1 MNGNTS
7 APRAPWRPLILKEF
21 RETFRD
27 SRTVVTL
34 VVMPLLLYPLLGLLL
49 RQFAVS
55 QVLTQA
61 RIDRPSYIFA
71 FENVDDQRDFFRL
84 SGIDPPGTVLTEEEL
99 AEQTD
104 WLGDTEDAR
113 PPRDEVDIQ
122 AGVTD
127 NAKLLLANGEIDL
140 AIAFAET
147 NADVPSRRILMIEL
161 ENDARSRQARRYV
174 ERKLA
179 EANLYATVEALE
191 RTTGRVAIL
200 PLVSDTTAVK
210 PLEAKSTLVVYVI
223 PLILVLMTITGAV
236 YPAIDLTAGERER
249 GTLEAL
255 VATPL
260 PTWKVVLAKYAAVVT
275 VATLTAIVNL
285 IASTATLLATG
296 LAAPLL
302 QGSSPLALV
311 GGTLS
316 ALVVFAFLFSAV
328 LLCVTGRAKSFK
340 EAQAYLIPLVLTA
353 LAPAAVSLFPEAT
366 LSGPLLV
373 VPLANVVLLTRG
385 ILEGSADL
393 TTGYFV
399 LLTTAAL
406 TVLALAYAIRI
417 FGRDAVDSKQTGW
430 SELLAGLRGDGPGN
444 TAAVVLLAV
453 TFVSYAVGSGSL
465 AFLGTAITPR
475 LIGGGAVTALV
486 FGYLPIVYAR
496 GLGWRLADTFRLRGA
511 SPLGYA
517 GAFLLGLSM
526 WMFAYEFLI
535 ALITDEQEEQLTR
548 LFTSFEEQLL
558 AVPLAFKLLFLAL
571 TPAVFEELF
580 FRGPI
585 LSGFGKKMSPT
596 AAVFVTAIAFGLF
609 HVVVRGDVFWGRFP
623 STFFLGVVL
632 GAIAVRTGSVW
643 PGVLMHLLNNG
654 LLLAASHYKED
665 LKEAGVLAVESE
677 HLPAPWLF
685 GAGVVA
691 ALGAVLVGFAKPR
704 PATKK

>member
-1 MNGNTS
+1 MSVSGP
-7 APRAPWRPLILKEF
+7 APRAAWGPLILKEF

-84 SGIDPPGTVLTEEEL
+84 SGIDPPGTVLSEDEL
-99 AEQTD
+99 AEQAD
-104 WLGDTEDAR
+104 WLGGQEGGR
-113 PPRDEVDIQ
+113 PPRDEVDIR

-140 AIAFAET
+140 AIAFAKT
-147 NADVPSRRILMIEL
+147 KTDVPSRRILLIEL
-161 ENDARSRQARRYV
+161 ENDARSREARRYV

-179 EANLYATVEALE
+179 EANLYAAVEALE
-191 RTTGRVAIL
+191 RATGRIAIL

-328 LLCVTGRAKSFK
+328 
-340 EAQAYLIPLVLTA
+340 
-353 LAPAAVSLFPEAT
+353 
-366 LSGPLLV
+366 
-373 VPLANVVLLTRG
+373 
-385 ILEGSADL
+385 
-393 TTGYFV
+393 
-399 LLTTAAL
+399 
-406 TVLALAYAIRI
+406 
-417 FGRDAVDSKQTGW
+417 
-430 SELLAGLRGDGPGN
+430 
-444 TAAVVLLAV
+444 
-453 TFVSYAVGSGSL
+453 
-465 AFLGTAITPR
+465 
-475 LIGGGAVTALV
+475 
-486 FGYLPIVYAR
+486 
-496 GLGWRLADTFRLRGA
+496 
-511 SPLGYA
+511 
-517 GAFLLGLSM
+517 
-526 WMFAYEFLI
+526 
-535 ALITDEQEEQLTR
+535 
-548 LFTSFEEQLL
+548 
-558 AVPLAFKLLFLAL
+558 
-571 TPAVFEELF
+571 
-580 FRGPI
+580 
-585 LSGFGKKMSPT
+585 
-596 AAVFVTAIAFGLF
+596 
-609 HVVVRGDVFWGRFP
+609 
-623 STFFLGVVL
+623 
-632 GAIAVRTGSVW
+632 
-643 PGVLMHLLNNG
+643 
-654 LLLAASHYKED
+654 
-665 LKEAGVLAVESE
+665 
-677 HLPAPWLF
+677 
-685 GAGVVA
+685 
-691 ALGAVLVGFAKPR
+691 
-704 PATKK
+704 